1 MYVFI
6 EYSLKY
12 VHLGMVVHLQSK
24 CVICIMCRKGFPL
37 NSVLNEHFTSQHKL
51 PAHLRRYNEITGN
64 KLEIHDIQQG
74 LYDVGARFI
83 TDHGL
88 YITPLKEALPMIS
101 ALEVKEGFMCG
112 YCPVNGLSAVAKF
125 TAKRTTMAN
134 HMSSNHRGLPADK
147 YTACYVQHL
156 FGQQAY
162 KTYFKVERQYA
173 GETVQTTF
181 TADAFAEL
189 ELFRTMNPTYS
200 NVYNPDNDVLDSRVY
215 SRFYLQM
222 NWYDLVRTITGDD
235 AQANRILLNN
245 WVNSVTIQPTEQM
258 TNFDRQLRMLVRHYF
273 SYMQSILLDSSMNI
287 YWYRQLVMQQDP

>member
-1 MYVFI
+1 
-6 EYSLKY
+6 
-12 VHLGMVVHLQSK
+12 
-24 CVICIMCRKGFPL
+24 MCRKGFPL

-51 PAHLRRYNEITGN
+51 PAHLRMYNEITGN